1 MNTPPPRM
9 PRQSGQA
16 HWGPSLSPWTAMAR
30 GRGPEEPTGMV
41 ATAGRKPVAGTS
53 MIDSG
58 AMSGVWPGALGG
70 RGAPAVVVAAAGAV
84 IDVLDADGAGVGG
97 AARSQSARSA
107 SVAAM
112 ARGAA

>member
-1 MNTPPPRM
+1 MNTPPPRT

-41 ATAGRKPVAGTS
+41 ATAGRKPAAGTS

-58 AMSGVWPGALGG
+58 ARSGVWPGALDG
-70 RGAPAVVVAAAGAV
+70 RGASAVAVAGAGAV
-84 IDVLDADGAGVGG
+84 IDVFDADGAGAGG
-97 AARSQSARSA
+97 TVRLQPAT
-107 SVAAM
+107 
-112 ARGAA
+112 